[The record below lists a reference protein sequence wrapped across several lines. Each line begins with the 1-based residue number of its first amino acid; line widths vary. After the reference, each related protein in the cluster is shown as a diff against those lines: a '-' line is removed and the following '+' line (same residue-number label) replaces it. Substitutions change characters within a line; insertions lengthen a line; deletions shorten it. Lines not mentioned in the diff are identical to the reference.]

1 METWIIKLILDTKNL
16 TFLFGWGK
24 KIKLSS
30 PPLPHFIFD
39 KSALDSPSDLYAR
52 QFISAMARKSENGH
66 LTTNR
71 EHKKCVQGTVSPRE
85 QKKNYINMGVV
96 FSFPRSP
103 ENKFILE

>member
-1 METWIIKLILDTKNL
+1 METWIIKLRYKESDIFVWVEKKNQ
-16 TFLFGWGK
+16 FPHP
-24 KIKLSS
+24 LS
-30 PPLPHFIFD
+30 PAFPIFN
-39 KSALDSPSDLYAR
+39 KSALDSPSDLYAS

-96 FSFPRSP
+96 FPFPCSP